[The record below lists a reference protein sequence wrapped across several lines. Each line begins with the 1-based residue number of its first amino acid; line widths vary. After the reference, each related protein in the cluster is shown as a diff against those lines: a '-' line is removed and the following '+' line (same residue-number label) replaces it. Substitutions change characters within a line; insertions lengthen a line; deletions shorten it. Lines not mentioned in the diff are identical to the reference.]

1 LERGVK
7 KARFSPFIMK
17 KFLGTQKSEVCM
29 SKKKKVYDGS
39 CLKLGFTKEQVRQ
52 KLQEL
57 RDYYD
62 DEIVSRVER
71 TILEQ
76 MRRYGYLF

>member
-1 LERGVK
+1 
-7 KARFSPFIMK
+7 
-17 KFLGTQKSEVCM
+17 M
-29 SKKKKVYDGS
+29 SKKKTVYDGS

-76 MRRYGYLF
+76 MRRYAYLY